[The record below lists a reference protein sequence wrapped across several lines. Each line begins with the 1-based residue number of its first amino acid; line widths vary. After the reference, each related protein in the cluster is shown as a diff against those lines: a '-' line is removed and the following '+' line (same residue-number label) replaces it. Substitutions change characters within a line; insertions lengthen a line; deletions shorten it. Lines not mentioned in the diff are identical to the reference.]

1 MNEYALGSDL
11 IEHDPKWYVLFV
23 RSNQEKRV
31 AHCLADRGVEHLLP
45 CYRSRRQWKDRRV
58 ELEMPLFPGYVFV
71 RLPFIERMKAL
82 TVPNVVSLIGNK
94 KAPSVVSDAEI
105 MWIRQG
111 LKQGTAGP
119 HHYLKQGQRVVIT
132 VGALSGLEGILVRL
146 QNNMRVV
153 VSLDSIQRAFMVDV
167 AEAWLQ
173 PVGARFCKAT
183 HEMVN
188 VDANS
193 GQRQRIH

>member
-11 IEHDPKWYVLFV
+11 VAQDPKWYVLFV

-31 AHCLADRGVEHLLP
+31 AHSLSDRGIEHLLP

-71 RLPFIERMKAL
+71 RLPLTERTKAI
-82 TVPNVVSLIGNK
+82 TVPNVVSLIGTR
-94 KAPSVVSDAEI
+94 KAPSVVSDDEI
-105 MWIRQG
+105 LWIRQG

-119 HHYLKQGQRVVIT
+119 HNYLKEGQRVVIT
-132 VGALSGLEGILVRL
+132 EGALSGLEGILVRL

-153 VSLDSIQRAFMVDV
+153 VCLDSIQRAFMVDV
-167 AEAWLQ
+167 NESWVQ
-173 PVGARFCKAT
+173 PVGPRFCKAT
-183 HEMVN
+183 GDGRAH
-188 VDANS
+188 
-193 GQRQRIH
+193 